1 MSKYLVIFVLAFNLL
16 FASDVIHQRQDSM
29 QNFNK
34 LMRSATQTLN
44 SGETNGLEEIY
55 AEIEAILIEYPTLF
69 PDDSFVGKT
78 KASTDIIDN
87 RDAFNQ
93 ISQDASDW
101 AALAKISAKNGD
113 LESIQ
118 QHHQNLYSSCKS
130 CHSRFKN

>member
-1 MSKYLVIFVLAFNLL
+1 MNKYLVVFVLAFNLL

-44 SGETNGLEEIY
+44 NGETKGLEEIY
-55 AEIEAILIEYPTLF
+55 AEIETILIEYPTLF

-93 ISQDASDW
+93 ISQDACDW

-113 LESIQ
+113 LETIQ
-118 QHHQNLYSSCKS
+118 QHHKNLYSSCKS

>member
-1 MSKYLVIFVLAFNLL
+1 VNKYLVIFVLAFNLL

-34 LMRSATQTLN
+34 LMRSATQILN
-44 SGETNGLEEIY
+44 NGETKGLEEIY

-113 LESIQ
+113 LETIQ
-118 QHHQNLYSSCKS
+118 QHHKNLYSSCKS

>member
-1 MSKYLVIFVLAFNLL
+1 MNKYLVVFVLAFNLL

-44 SGETNGLEEIY
+44 NGETKGLEEIY
-55 AEIEAILIEYPTLF
+55 AEIETILIEYPTLF

-113 LESIQ
+113 LETIQ
-118 QHHQNLYSSCKS
+118 QHHKNLYSSCKS

>member
-1 MSKYLVIFVLAFNLL
+1 VSKYLVIFVLAFNLL

-130 CHSRFKN
+130 CHSRFRN

>member
-1 MSKYLVIFVLAFNLL
+1 MNKYLVIFVLAFNLL

-44 SGETNGLEEIY
+44 NGETKGLEEIY
-55 AEIEAILIEYPTLF
+55 AEIETILIEYPTLF

-113 LESIQ
+113 LETIQ
-118 QHHQNLYSSCKS
+118 QHHKNLYSSCKS

>member
-1 MSKYLVIFVLAFNLL
+1 
-16 FASDVIHQRQDSM
+16 M

-44 SGETNGLEEIY
+44 NGETKGLEEIY

-113 LESIQ
+113 LETIQ
-118 QHHQNLYSSCKS
+118 QHHKNLYSSCKS

>member
-1 MSKYLVIFVLAFNLL
+1 MNKYLVIFVLAFNLL

-44 SGETNGLEEIY
+44 NGETKGLEEIY

-113 LESIQ
+113 LETIQ
-118 QHHQNLYSSCKS
+118 QHHKNLYSSCKS

>member
-1 MSKYLVIFVLAFNLL
+1 VNKYLLIFVLAFNLL

-34 LMRSATQTLN
+34 LMRSATQILN
-44 SGETNGLEEIY
+44 NGETKELEEIY

-113 LESIQ
+113 LETIQ
-118 QHHQNLYSSCKS
+118 QHHKNLYSSCKS

>member
-1 MSKYLVIFVLAFNLL
+1 MNKYLVVFVLAFNLL

-44 SGETNGLEEIY
+44 NGETKGLEEIY

-69 PDDSFVGKT
+69 PDDSFIGKT

-113 LESIQ
+113 LETIQ
-118 QHHQNLYSSCKS
+118 QHHKNLYSSCKS

>member
-1 MSKYLVIFVLAFNLL
+1 MNKYLVIFVLAFNLL

-44 SGETNGLEEIY
+44 NGETKGLEEVY

-113 LESIQ
+113 LETIQ
-118 QHHQNLYSSCKS
+118 QHHKNLYSSCKS

>member
-1 MSKYLVIFVLAFNLL
+1 VNKYLVIFVLAFNLL

-29 QNFNK
+29 QNFNN

-44 SGETNGLEEIY
+44 NGETKGLEEIY

-113 LESIQ
+113 LETIQ
-118 QHHQNLYSSCKS
+118 QHHKNLYSSCKS

>member
-1 MSKYLVIFVLAFNLL
+1 MNKYLVVFVLAFNLL

-34 LMRSATQTLN
+34 LMRSATPTLN
-44 SGETNGLEEIY
+44 NDETKGLEEIY

-87 RDAFNQ
+87 IDAFNQ

-113 LESIQ
+113 LETIQ
-118 QHHQNLYSSCKS
+118 QHHKNLYSSCKS

>member
-1 MSKYLVIFVLAFNLL
+1 MNKYLVIFVLAFNLL

-44 SGETNGLEEIY
+44 NGETKGLEEIY
-55 AEIEAILIEYPTLF
+55 AEIETILIEYPTLF

-101 AALAKISAKNGD
+101 AALAKISAKNVNQTV
-113 LESIQ
+113 S
-118 QHHQNLYSSCKS
+118 
-130 CHSRFKN
+130 F

>member
-1 MSKYLVIFVLAFNLL
+1 MIPSTLAKTFNLL

-44 SGETNGLEEIY
+44 SGETKGLEEIY
-55 AEIEAILIEYPTLF
+55 AEIEAILIEYHTLF

>member
-1 MSKYLVIFVLAFNLL
+1 MNKYLVVFILAFNLL

-44 SGETNGLEEIY
+44 NGETKGLEEIY

-101 AALAKISAKNGD
+101 AALAKISSKNGD
-113 LESIQ
+113 LETIQ
-118 QHHQNLYSSCKS
+118 QHHKNLYSSCKS

>member
-1 MSKYLVIFVLAFNLL
+1 MYKYLVIFVSAFNLL

-44 SGETNGLEEIY
+44 SGETKGLEEIY
-55 AEIEAILIEYPTLF
+55 AEIKAILIEYPTLF

-113 LESIQ
+113 LETIQ
-118 QHHQNLYSSCKS
+118 QHHKNLYSSCKS

>member
-1 MSKYLVIFVLAFNLL
+1 MYKYLVIFVLAFNLL

-44 SGETNGLEEIY
+44 NGETKGLEEIY

-113 LESIQ
+113 LETIQ
-118 QHHQNLYSSCKS
+118 QHHKNLYSSCKS

>member
-1 MSKYLVIFVLAFNLL
+1 MNKYLVIFVLAFNLL

-118 QHHQNLYSSCKS
+118 QHHKNLYSSCKS

>member
-1 MSKYLVIFVLAFNLL
+1 MSKYLVVFVLAFNLS

-44 SGETNGLEEIY
+44 NGETKGLEEIY

-113 LESIQ
+113 LETIQ
-118 QHHQNLYSSCKS
+118 QHHKNLYSSCKS

>member
-1 MSKYLVIFVLAFNLL
+1 MSKYLVVFVLAFNFL

-44 SGETNGLEEIY
+44 NGETKGLEEIY

-113 LESIQ
+113 LETIQ
-118 QHHQNLYSSCKS
+118 QHHKNLYSSCKS

>member
-1 MSKYLVIFVLAFNLL
+1 MNKFLVIFVLAFNLL

-44 SGETNGLEEIY
+44 NGETKGLEEIY

-113 LESIQ
+113 LETIQ
-118 QHHQNLYSSCKS
+118 QHHKNLYSSCKS

>member
-1 MSKYLVIFVLAFNLL
+1 
-16 FASDVIHQRQDSM
+16 
-29 QNFNK
+29 
-34 LMRSATQTLN
+34 MRSATQTLN

-130 CHSRFKN
+130 CHSRFRN

>member
-130 CHSRFKN
+130 CHSRFRN

>member
-1 MSKYLVIFVLAFNLL
+1 MSKYLVVFVLAFNFL

-44 SGETNGLEEIY
+44 NGETKGLEEIY

-113 LESIQ
+113 LETIQ
-118 QHHQNLYSSCKS
+118 QHHKKLYSSCKS

>member
-1 MSKYLVIFVLAFNLL
+1 MNKYLVIFVLAFNLL

-34 LMRSATQTLN
+34 LMRSATQILN
-44 SGETNGLEEIY
+44 NGETKELEEIY

-113 LESIQ
+113 LETIQ
-118 QHHQNLYSSCKS
+118 QHHKNLYSSCKS

>member
-1 MSKYLVIFVLAFNLL
+1 VNKYLVIFVLAFNLL

-44 SGETNGLEEIY
+44 NGETKGLEEIY

-113 LESIQ
+113 LETIQ
-118 QHHQNLYSSCKS
+118 QHHKNLYSSCKS

>member
-1 MSKYLVIFVLAFNLL
+1 MNKYLVVFVLAFNLL

-34 LMRSATQTLN
+34 LMRSATPTLN
-44 SGETNGLEEIY
+44 NDETKGLEEIY

-113 LESIQ
+113 LETIQ
-118 QHHQNLYSSCKS
+118 QHHKNLYSSCKS

>member
-1 MSKYLVIFVLAFNLL
+1 VNKFLVIFVLAFNLL

-44 SGETNGLEEIY
+44 NGETKGLEEIY
-55 AEIEAILIEYPTLF
+55 AEIETILIEYPTLF

-113 LESIQ
+113 LETIQ
-118 QHHQNLYSSCKS
+118 QHHKNLYSSCKS

>member
-1 MSKYLVIFVLAFNLL
+1 VNKYLVIFVLAFNLL

-44 SGETNGLEEIY
+44 NGETKGLEEIY
-55 AEIEAILIEYPTLF
+55 EEIEAILIEYPTLF

-113 LESIQ
+113 LETIQ
-118 QHHQNLYSSCKS
+118 QHHKKLYSSCKS

>member
-34 LMRSATQTLN
+34 LMRSATQILN
-44 SGETNGLEEIY
+44 NGETKGLEEIY

-113 LESIQ
+113 LETIQ
-118 QHHQNLYSSCKS
+118 QHHKNLYSSCKS

>member
-1 MSKYLVIFVLAFNLL
+1 MNKYLVIFVLAFNLL

-44 SGETNGLEEIY
+44 NGETKGLEEIY

-113 LESIQ
+113 LETIQ
-118 QHHQNLYSSCKS
+118 QHHKNLYISCKS

>member
-1 MSKYLVIFVLAFNLL
+1 MNKYLLIFVLAFNLL

-34 LMRSATQTLN
+34 LMRSATQILN
-44 SGETNGLEEIY
+44 NGETKELEEIY

-113 LESIQ
+113 LETIQ
-118 QHHQNLYSSCKS
+118 QHHKNLYSSCKS

>member
-1 MSKYLVIFVLAFNLL
+1 VSKYLVIFVLAFNLL

-87 RDAFNQ
+87 RYAFNQ

-130 CHSRFKN
+130 CHSRFRN